1 MSRKAYFL
9 PITDSLEGQVALD
22 QLQAAGIEINFAVI
36 GPQLTCWEE
45 PQGTPL
51 SDGQHCYLGITS
63 EGDITLY
70 INDFPALSASFRL
83 DGVDDEFF
91 NADGSLIGGTYLD
104 EVAFV
109 QYLAAFD

>member
-9 PITDSLEGQVALD
+9 PVTDSHEAQVALD
-22 QLQAAGIEINFAVI
+22 QLEAAGIEINFAVT
-36 GPQLTCWEE
+36 GPQLTCWEV
-45 PQGTPL
+45 PQGAPL
-51 SDGQHCYLGITS
+51 SDGQYCYLGITS
-63 EGDITLY
+63 EGDITYY
-70 INDFPALSASFRL
+70 IKDYPALSASFRL

>member
-9 PITDSLEGQVALD
+9 SITDSLEAQVALD
-22 QLQAAGIEINFAVI
+22 QLQAADIETNFAVI

-45 PQGTPL
+45 PQGAPL
-51 SDGQHCYLGITS
+51 SDGQFCYLGITS
-63 EGDITLY
+63 EGDITHY
-70 INDFPALSASFRL
+70 IKDYPALSASFRL

-104 EVAFV
+104 EAAFV
-109 QYLAAFD
+109 QYLAAFE